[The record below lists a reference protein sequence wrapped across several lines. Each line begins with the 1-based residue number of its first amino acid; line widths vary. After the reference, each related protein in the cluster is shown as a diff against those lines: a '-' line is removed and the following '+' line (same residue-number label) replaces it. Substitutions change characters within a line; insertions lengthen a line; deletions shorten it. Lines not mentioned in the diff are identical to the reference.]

1 MIGSGSDVCSTT
13 TIRTD
18 TAVHLCVESAQSDA
32 SSCSSSLWIFELRSE
47 IKVTGHGHVRIK
59 RG

>member
-1 MIGSGSDVCSTT
+1 MFVLLLP

-32 SSCSSSLWIFELRSE
+32 SLCLSSLWIFELRSE
-47 IKVTGHGHVRIK
+47 AAVK
-59 RG
+59 RVILGYSVIVKTV